1 MRTMWLV
8 AALFNPC
15 HMKICY
21 ESTESDGILLQDQIG
36 GLQVLHART
45 RRSML
50 LSGLLLLNH
59 VLQLFDGHILYASC
73 KAQRSGTIVTFVIIE
88 VWIGTF
94 IVGDSRCILEH
105 AEGGIYMDRVGI
117 LWTVLVI

>member
-50 LSGLLLLNH
+50 LSGYLMDISCMLLVKH
-59 VLQLFDGHILYASC
+59 RDQEQLSHL
-73 KAQRSGTIVTFVIIE
+73 
-88 VWIGTF
+88 
-94 IVGDSRCILEH
+94 
-105 AEGGIYMDRVGI
+105 
-117 LWTVLVI
+117 